1 MNSGERT
8 NDTGSAAVSGGAT
21 TIGSMDISP
30 KIMREVEFREKFRGY
45 HPEDVDMFLE
55 RVAAGIEA
63 LQVQLRQATERA
75 AHAEQLASEAGTT
88 DEALSRTLLLAQRTA
103 DTAVE
108 EAREQAARIVA
119 TAESQARI
127 ILEEASQR
135 AQRAAEEAQA
145 ALRAD
150 LADLETARDQ
160 LRADVAVL
168 EEWVEDH
175 RTALSATLTGLLR
188 QLEKGVKL
196 RSATPDVADVEIPP
210 DPVVEVPD
218 APTADALGGA
228 ATGGAGGEAA
238 GQGGSPA
245 RAEVVAAA
253 EDTPV
258 EDAAYAGA
266 GSSVAAPDVD
276 EWDPEGVDD
285 TGAGDAAEDA
295 DGGAD
300 AESGE
305 DDDPFMAELRRAV
318 TDNEPLG
325 PRDDADEPDTEVQ
338 TEGATDSALHDDLDA
353 SRRFGSRLRRKR

>member
-1 MNSGERT
+1 
-8 NDTGSAAVSGGAT
+8 
-21 TIGSMDISP
+21 MDISP
-30 KIMREVEFREKFRGY
+30 KILREVEFREKFRGY

-135 AQRAAEEAQA
+135 AQRVAEEAQA

-150 LADLETARDQ
+150 LADLEAAREQ

-175 RTALSATLTGLLR
+175 RTSLSATLTGLLR

-196 RSATPDVADVEIPP
+196 KSATPDVADVEIPP
-210 DPVVEVPD
+210 DPMVEVPD
-218 APTADALGGA
+218 APTADALGEAVTGA
-228 ATGGAGGEAA
+228 GHPGGAGGDDA
-238 GQGGSPA
+238 GQGASPA

-253 EDTPV
+253 EDAPV
-258 EDAAYAGA
+258 EDAAYDGA
-266 GSSVAAPDVD
+266 GSSVTAPDVD
-276 EWDPEGVDD
+276 EWNPEG
-285 TGAGDAAEDA
+285 AGEGGTNDAAEDA
-295 DGGAD
+295 DGGAEAD
-300 AESGE
+300 TGE
-305 DDDPFMAELRRAV
+305 EDDPFMAELRRAV

-325 PRDDADEPDTEVQ
+325 PRDDADEPDTEVD
-338 TEGATDSALHDDLDA
+338 TEGGTDSALHDDLDA

>member
-1 MNSGERT
+1 
-8 NDTGSAAVSGGAT
+8 
-21 TIGSMDISP
+21 MDISP
-30 KIMREVEFREKFRGY
+30 KILREVEFREKFRGY

-75 AHAEQLASEAGTT
+75 AHAEQLASAAGTT

-108 EAREQAARIVA
+108 EARELAARIVA

-135 AQRAAEEAQA
+135 AQRVAEEAQA

-150 LADLETARDQ
+150 LADLESAREQ

-175 RTALSATLTGLLR
+175 RTSLSATLTGLLR

-196 RSATPDVADVEIPP
+196 KSATPDVADVEIPP

-218 APTADALGGA
+218 APTAEALDGADA
-228 ATGGAGGEAA
+228 GAGA
-238 GQGGSPA
+238 SPA

-253 EDTPV
+253 EDAPV
-258 EDAAYAGA
+258 EDAAYTAA
-266 GSSVAAPDVD
+266 GSSVAVPDVD
-276 EWDPEGVDD
+276 EWDAE
-285 TGAGDAAEDA
+285 GAGDVDTNDAAEDA
-295 DGGAD
+295 DPGDD
-300 AESGE
+300 AETGE

-325 PRDDADEPDTEVQ
+325 PRDDADEPETDVQ
-338 TEGATDSALHDDLDA
+338 PESATDSALHDDLDA